1 MYLSIKKVKPLDDYN
16 LELTF
21 ENNEIRIFDVK
32 PYLDTGLFKTLK
44 DEKIFKMVK
53 VSYDTI
59 EWPNKV
65 DLDPEVLYEKASPC
79 NSTVTG
85 TLFQTKNDRPY
96 GISDKFLS

>member
-1 MYLSIKKVKPLDDYN
+1 MYLSVKKVKALNDYN
-16 LELTF
+16 LEITF
-21 ENNEIRIFDVK
+21 ENNEIKVFDVK

-65 DLDPEVLYEKASPC
+65 DLDPEVLYEKSK
-79 NSTVTG
+79 VKVREKE
-85 TLFQTKNDRPY
+85 LRF
-96 GISDKFLS
+96 